1 MLILSAAL
9 LIVFTFPAKSVGAV
23 SEAEARAE
31 VDSAAAD
38 LDAATAKYYELA
50 GEVERIDARIAET
63 QRDITARISRTDEA
77 NSILNA
83 RLISIYKYSDL
94 SALELVLGSQ
104 SLDDFTQRLE
114 LLSRLAT
121 VDVQMLANAKA
132 ARDDLERKQMTLV
145 SEQASRR
152 AALADLGAQRL
163 AIEERL
169 REREGELVSIQKVT
183 VDEPSPGP
191 SPPSGGKLTG
201 HSEVGDATYYDD
213 TGGYTCAHP
222 YLPMGTLVR
231 VTNVANGAQV
241 WVEVATRGPW
251 EAGRIIDLEEPAFK
265 VLAGLSWRDIGVI
278 LVKVEW

>member
-1 MLILSAAL
+1 M
-9 LIVFTFPAKSVGAV
+9 
-23 SEAEARAE
+23 
-31 VDSAAAD
+31 
-38 LDAATAKYYELA
+38 DAATAKYYELA

-63 QRDITARISRTDEA
+63 QRDIKARISRTDEA

-104 SLDDFTQRLE
+104 SLDDLTQRLE

-145 SEQASRR
+145 SEQTSRR

-183 VDEPSPGP
+183 VNEPSPGP

-201 HSEVGDATYYDD
+201 HSEQGAASYYDVF
-213 TGGYTCAHP
+213 GGYTAAHKT
-222 YLPMGTLVR
+222 LPFGTMVR
-231 VTNVANGAQV
+231 VTNLQNGAQV
-241 WVEVATRGPW
+241 WVEIVDRGPW
-251 EAGRIIDLEEPAFK
+251 GAGRIIDLELVAFR
-265 VLAGLSWRDIGVI
+265 AIADEGAGVI
-278 LVKVEW
+278 PVLIEW